1 MTNKEVIRTLKK
13 MKQMIE
19 NGERFESITIDNT
32 FFMLKEGISVEVV
45 YYDSSDTYFINFLIN
60 NKIFSSTLGDA
71 IKDLSYTFAEVNK

>member
-19 NGERFESITIDNT
+19 KGERFESITIDNT

-45 YYDSSDTYFINFLIN
+45 YYESSDTYFINLLIN

-71 IKDLSYTFAEVNK
+71 IKNLSYTFAEIKK

>member
-19 NGERFESITIDNT
+19 NGERFESINIDNT
-32 FFMLKEGISVEVV
+32 FFMLKKGISVEVV
-45 YYDSSDTYFINFLIN
+45 YYESSNTYFINLLIN

-71 IKDLSYTFAEVNK
+71 IKDLSYTFAEIKK

>member
-19 NGERFESITIDNT
+19 KGERFESITIDNT

-45 YYDSSDTYFINFLIN
+45 YYESSDTYFINLLIN

-71 IKDLSYTFAEVNK
+71 IKDLSYTFSEIKK

>member
-1 MTNKEVIRTLKK
+1 MTNKEVIRKLKK

-19 NGERFESITIDNT
+19 KGERFESITIDNT

-45 YYDSSDTYFINFLIN
+45 YYESSDTYFINLLIN

-71 IKDLSYTFAEVNK
+71 IKDLSYTFAEIKK

>member
-19 NGERFESITIDNT
+19 KGERFESITIDNT

-45 YYDSSDTYFINFLIN
+45 YYESSDTYFINLLIN

-71 IKDLSYTFAEVNK
+71 IKDLSYTFAEIKK

>member
-19 NGERFESITIDNT
+19 KGERFESIIIDNT
-32 FFMLKEGISVEVV
+32 FFMLKEGISVKVV
-45 YYDSSDTYFINFLIN
+45 YYESSDTYFINLLIN

-71 IKDLSYTFAEVNK
+71 IKDLSYTFAEIKK

>member
-1 MTNKEVIRTLKK
+1 MNNKEVRKTLETMKK
-13 MKQMIE
+13 MIE
-19 NGERFESITIDNT
+19 KGERIESVIIDNT

-45 YYDSSDTYFINFLIN
+45 YYESSDTYFINFLIN

>member
-1 MTNKEVIRTLKK
+1 MTNNEVIRTLKK

-19 NGERFESITIDNT
+19 KGERFESITIDNT

-45 YYDSSDTYFINFLIN
+45 YYESSDTYFINLLIN

-71 IKDLSYTFAEVNK
+71 IKDLSYSFSEIKK

>member
-19 NGERFESITIDNT
+19 KGERFESITIDNT

-45 YYDSSDTYFINFLIN
+45 YYESSDTYFINLLIN
-60 NKIFSSTLGDA
+60 NKIFSSTLGEA
-71 IKDLSYTFAEVNK
+71 IKDLSYSFAEVKK

>member
-1 MTNKEVIRTLKK
+1 MNNKEVRKTLETMKK
-13 MKQMIE
+13 MIE
-19 NGERFESITIDNT
+19 KGERFESVNIDST

-45 YYDSSDTYFINFLIN
+45 YYESSDTYFINFLIN